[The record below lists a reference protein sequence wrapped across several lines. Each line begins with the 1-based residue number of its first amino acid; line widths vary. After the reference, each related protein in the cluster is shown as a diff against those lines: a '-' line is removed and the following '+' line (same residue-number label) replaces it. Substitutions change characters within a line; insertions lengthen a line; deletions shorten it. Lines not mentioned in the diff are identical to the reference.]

1 MQLLKKLSMRSL
13 LKKNTINVHIFLIS
27 LLIFIVFISLI
38 WPDTQSLIAHD
49 EGLYA
54 RRAKLIS
61 DSGDWLSPFAS
72 PHHKTVGSYWAIAIS
87 LKIFGIS
94 DWASRLPSILAGYI
108 ATLFFY
114 FTSLR
119 YFKPL
124 NSLVASLALIAMPI
138 YFQSLRTAGPDMILI
153 ALIMAQVYFL
163 TSAKDASRR
172 TFRWKILGFGACIT
186 MSFFVRSMAALIP
199 LVSLFPLIFVL
210 RYLRSIQFWT
220 WAISGL
226 LLSSIPLILSIL
238 SVFGDHGYS
247 GLFSLVS
254 FASRKADLTDSH
266 LLSSLPFYFTRL
278 VLFTFPAFVFLLPRM
293 QSFGK
298 IIFSVK
304 SRELQTEFN
313 ALAILFPLIYII
325 VLSFIGAKHYHYLLP
340 LVPLLALNIARM
352 DLTFKRRTFKLEA
365 ALAGVMFLL
374 YVFGACALYFKRDD
388 LLDASFYIGFFPL
401 IASSILC
408 FYAFYSI
415 VFRRRKISPFALIFS
430 FLMAQYLTL
439 FALSA
444 SGIIWS
450 TNKELKALASSVN
463 SECQPG
469 VYLYG
474 LPSKDETILRFYLHN
489 SYVLRSLGDLSVA
502 HGRCLVSVESS
513 KRQVLQDLSG
523 HNISKFYFR

>member
-1 MQLLKKLSMRSL
+1 MQFLKKLPMRSL
-13 LKKNTINVHIFLIS
+13 LKKNAVNVHICLIS
-27 LLIFIVFISLI
+27 LLIFIIFISLI

-61 DSGDWLSPFAS
+61 DSGDWLSPFVS
-72 PHHKTVGSYWAIAIS
+72 PHHKTVGSYWAIAVS

-94 DWASRLPSILAGYI
+94 DWASRLPSVLAGYI

-172 TFRWKILGFGACIT
+172 IFSWKILGFGACVA
-186 MSFFVRSMAALIP
+186 MSFFVRSLAALIP
-199 LVSLFPLIFVL
+199 LVSLFPLIYVL
-210 RYLRSIQFWT
+210 QYMRSIKFWI

-226 LLSSIPLILSIL
+226 LLGSIPLIFSLL

-254 FASRKADLTDSH
+254 FVSRKADVTDSN
-266 LLSSLPFYFTRL
+266 LFSSLPFYFTRL
-278 VLFTFPAFVFLLPRM
+278 VLLTFPAFIFLLPRM

-304 SRELQTEFN
+304 ARALQIELN
-313 ALAILFPLIYII
+313 ALSILFPLIYII
-325 VLSFIGAKHYHYLLP
+325 ALSFMGTKHYHYLLP

-352 DLTFKRRTFKLEA
+352 DLIFKSSTFKLEV
-365 ALAGVMFLL
+365 ALAGVMFVL
-374 YVFGACALYFKRDD
+374 YMLGACAFYFKRDD
-388 LLDASFYIGFFPL
+388 LLGASFYIVFFAL
-401 IASSILC
+401 VISSILC
-408 FYAFYSI
+408 FYAFCAR
-415 VFRRRKISPFALIFS
+415 VFFRRKISPVALIFA
-430 FLMAQYLTL
+430 FLLAQYLTI

-444 SGIIWS
+444 SGVIWS
-450 TNKELKALASSVN
+450 TNKKLKALASSVN
-463 SECQPG
+463 SECQSG
-469 VYLYG
+469 IYLYG
-474 LPSKDETILRFYLHN
+474 LPNKDETVLRFYLRN
-489 SYVLRSLGDLSVA
+489 PSILPSLNGLSDA
-502 HGRCLVSVESS
+502 HGKCLISLESS
-513 KRQVLQDLSG
+513 KKQVLRDLSG
-523 HNISKFYFR
+523 HNISNFYFR

>member
-1 MQLLKKLSMRSL
+1 MQLLNKLSMRSL
-13 LKKNTINVHIFLIS
+13 LKKNTVNVHIFLIS
-27 LLIFIVFISLI
+27 LLIFIVFISLL
-38 WPDTQSLIAHD
+38 WPDAQSLIAHD

-94 DWASRLPSILAGYI
+94 DWASRLPSVVAGYI

-124 NSLVASLALIAMPI
+124 NSLVASLSLITMPI

-163 TSAKDASRR
+163 TSAKDASCKI
-172 TFRWKILGFGACIT
+172 FRWKIISFGACVT
-186 MSFFVRSMAALIP
+186 MSLFVRSLAGLIP
-199 LVSLFPLIFVL
+199 LLSLIPLIFVL
-210 RYLRSIQFWT
+210 KYLRSIQFWV

-226 LLSSIPLILSIL
+226 FLGLIPLIFSLL

-254 FASRKADLTDSH
+254 FASRKADVNESNLF
-266 LLSSLPFYFTRL
+266 SSLPFYFTRL
-278 VLFTFPAFVFLLPRM
+278 VLLTFPAFVFLLPRM

-298 IIFSVK
+298 IIFSAK
-304 SRELQTEFN
+304 ARALRMELN
-313 ALAILFPLIYII
+313 ALTILFPLIYMI
-325 VLSFIGAKHYHYLLP
+325 VLSFMGTKHYHYLLP

-352 DLTFKRRTFKLEA
+352 DLIFKRSTFKLETSF
-365 ALAGVMFLL
+365 AGVMFVL
-374 YVFGACALYFKRDD
+374 YMLGACALYFRREG
-388 LLDASFYIGFFPL
+388 LLDASFYAVFFAVVL
-401 IASSILC
+401 SSVLC
-408 FYAFYSI
+408 FYAFCYR
-415 VFRRRKISPFALIFS
+415 VFSRRKISPFALIFA
-430 FLMAQYLTL
+430 FLMAQYLTI

-463 SECQPG
+463 SECKSG

-474 LPSKDETILRFYLHN
+474 LPSKDETVLSFYLDN
-489 SYVLRSLGDLSVA
+489 SYVLRSLDGLSPA

-513 KRQVLQDLSG
+513 KRQVLQDLTG
-523 HNISKFYFR
+523 HKISNFYFR